1 MRISPELK
9 HNCSDKP
16 SVRAAQVGMTGRTS
30 ASERRLA
37 PREGG
42 SFCTSDDGSSAGEL
56 TVVCEVPEGYAIPA
70 GAAQAILR
78 VMRNVAAREGG
89 TRLPIGRAG

>member
-1 MRISPELK
+1 
-9 HNCSDKP
+9 
-16 SVRAAQVGMTGRTS
+16 
-30 ASERRLA
+30 LA
-37 PREGG
+37 PPKGG
-42 SFCTSDDGSSAGEL
+42 SLSISDDGSSAGEL

-78 VMRNVAAREGG
+78 VMSNVAAREGG